1 MAKLLS
7 LYDKEFNLI
16 KGLLL
21 EHKQALERQLIYYSN
36 LKAEKYATATQA
48 IRDIESMINETIII
62 LNKFNRGD

>member
-21 EHKQALERQLIYYSN
+21 EHKQALERQFIYYS
-36 LKAEKYATATQA
+36 
-48 IRDIESMINETIII
+48 RDYTKKTEVQEIEGLLNETIII